1 MNQKSGVFFRIYKP
15 LPPSPAPSM
24 TMDEIP
30 PEEAEELEVM
40 AELQEL
46 MGPGT
51 EASTVARSGRGNFW
65 LHTDTCNLVPNNTCI
80 LSPALLELYVKR

>member
-1 MNQKSGVFFRIYKP
+1 MTNGDFSFRIHRP
-15 LPPSPAPSM
+15 VLPSPAPSL

-51 EASTVARSGRGNFW
+51 EASTIIKSG
-65 LHTDTCNLVPNNTCI
+65 
-80 LSPALLELYVKR
+80 E

>member
-1 MNQKSGVFFRIYKP
+1 
-15 LPPSPAPSM
+15 
-24 TMDEIP
+24 MDEIP

-51 EASTVARSGRGNFW
+51 EASTIIKSGQNCYCRIIKITGF
-65 LHTDTCNLVPNNTCI
+65 P
-80 LSPALLELYVKR
+80 

>member
-1 MNQKSGVFFRIYKP
+1 
-15 LPPSPAPSM
+15 M

-51 EASTVARSGRGNFW
+51 EASTVARSGRGSFW
-65 LHTDTCNLVPNNTCI
+65 LHTDTCNRVLNNTCI
-80 LSPALLELYVKR
+80 LSPALLKVYVRR

>member
-1 MNQKSGVFFRIYKP
+1 
-15 LPPSPAPSM
+15 M

-51 EASTVARSGRGNFW
+51 EASTVARSGWGNFW

-80 LSPALLELYVKR
+80 LSPALLKVYGKR

>member
-1 MNQKSGVFFRIYKP
+1 
-15 LPPSPAPSM
+15 M

-51 EASTVARSGRGNFW
+51 EASTIARSGRESFW
-65 LHTDTCNLVPNNTCI
+65 LQTDTCKLVLNNTCI
-80 LSPALLELYVKR
+80 LSPALLKVYVKR

>member
-1 MNQKSGVFFRIYKP
+1 
-15 LPPSPAPSM
+15 M

-65 LHTDTCNLVPNNTCI
+65 LHSDTWNLVPNNTCI
-80 LSPALLELYVKR
+80 FSPALLKVYVKR

>member
-1 MNQKSGVFFRIYKP
+1 MNFFACRIYKP
-15 LPPSPAPSM
+15 LPPSPAPSL
-24 TMDEIP
+24 TMDDLP

-51 EASTVARSGRGNFW
+51 EASTAIRSGEEKQ
-65 LHTDTCNLVPNNTCI
+65 CC
-80 LSPALLELYVKR
+80 Y

>member
-1 MNQKSGVFFRIYKP
+1 
-15 LPPSPAPSM
+15 M

-51 EASTVARSGRGNFW
+51 EASTVARSGRGYFW

-80 LSPALLELYVKR
+80 LSPALLKVYVKR

>member
-1 MNQKSGVFFRIYKP
+1 
-15 LPPSPAPSM
+15 M
-24 TMDEIP
+24 TMDDIP

-51 EASTVARSGRGNFW
+51 EASTMARSGEERSW
-65 LHTDTCNLVPNNTCI
+65 LHNDACKLV
-80 LSPALLELYVKR
+80 LYGISISH

>member
-1 MNQKSGVFFRIYKP
+1 
-15 LPPSPAPSM
+15 M

-51 EASTVARSGRGNFW
+51 EASTVARSGRGNF
-65 LHTDTCNLVPNNTCI
+65 
-80 LSPALLELYVKR
+80 